1 MRFVLQVSISPQ
13 VDGQGY
19 LAVCPSLQGCHAEG
33 STVGAAL
40 DNLQDVART
49 LLELRKEDGLPIP
62 EGIVAGEGP
71 EGAMD
76 GRLAVNV
83 S

>member
-1 MRFVLQVSISPQ
+1 MKVVLQISVRPKE
-13 VDGQGY
+13 DGQGY
-19 LAVCPSLQGCHAEG
+19 LAVCDSLQGCHAEG
-33 STVGAAL
+33 YTVGEAL

-49 LLELRKEDGLPIP
+49 LLELRREDGLPMP
-62 EGIVAGEGP
+62 ALPLAGP